1 MIILIF
7 PSLEQIQEIAK
18 GRCISKQT
26 STRMVVVVSCLKNS
40 SDDILFEEKKSKV
53 VKSVLF

>member
-26 STRMVVVVSCLKNS
+26 STRMVVVSCLKNS
-40 SDDILFEEKKSKV
+40 SDVILFEEKKSKV